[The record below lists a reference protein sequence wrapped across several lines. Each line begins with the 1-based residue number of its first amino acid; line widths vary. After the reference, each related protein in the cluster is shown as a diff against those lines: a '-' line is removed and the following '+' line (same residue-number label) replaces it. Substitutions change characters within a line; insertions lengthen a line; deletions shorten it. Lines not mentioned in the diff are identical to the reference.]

1 MQYVVVLLLEGR
13 SSIRCS
19 GVFNPAARISP
30 VKGDPVKCPD
40 AETVGVCSSEITPV
54 AACLLTPI
62 RTNFRGAGSVTLTM
76 SPPAPS
82 LIPPARDLNER
93 AEILVA
99 EAPGRV
105 DQD

>member
-19 GVFNPAARISP
+19 GVFKPAARISP

-54 AACLLTPI
+54 AACLLTPGSGYLDDV
-62 RTNFRGAGSVTLTM
+62 TAGTFIDPRPHAIPMREPRFLWR
-76 SPPAPS
+76 SP
-82 LIPPARDLNER
+82 LIGWTKTKALFGPE
-93 AEILVA
+93 
-99 EAPGRV
+99 
-105 DQD
+105 

>member
-1 MQYVVVLLLEGR
+1 MQYVVVLLLDGR
-13 SSIRCS
+13 PSIRCS

-62 RTNFRGAGSVTLTM
+62 RTNVRGAGSVTLTM
-76 SPPAPS
+76 SPRHLHRS
-82 LIPPARDLNER
+82 PPARDLNER

-99 EAPGRV
+99 EASDSV
-105 DQD
+105 D

>member
-1 MQYVVVLLLEGR
+1 MQYFVVLLLGGR
-13 SSIRCS
+13 PSIRCS

-40 AETVGVCSSEITPV
+40 AETVDVCSSEITPV

-62 RTNFRGAGSVTLTM
+62 RTNFRGAGSVTLTN
-76 SPPAPS
+76 APRHLHRS
-82 LIPPARDLNER
+82 PPARDLIER

-99 EAPGRV
+99 EAP
-105 DQD
+105 DSMD

>member
-1 MQYVVVLLLEGR
+1 MQYFVVLLVEGR
-13 SSIRCS
+13 SSLRCS

-76 SPPAPS
+76 SPRHLHRS
-82 LIPPARDLNER
+82 PPARDLIER
-93 AEILVA
+93 AEIPVA
-99 EAPGRV
+99 EASDSV
-105 DQD
+105 D

>member
-40 AETVGVCSSEITPV
+40 AETVGVCSSEITALPFFSD
-54 AACLLTPI
+54 PI
-62 RTNFRGAGSVTLTM
+62 RFTITARSLLLETGLCRRMRRSRTSTL
-76 SPPAPS
+76 
-82 LIPPARDLNER
+82 RQ
-93 AEILVA
+93 
-99 EAPGRV
+99 G
-105 DQD
+105 